1 VTAEYSN
8 CAPDPK
14 AAGKLF
20 SKVFCTLL
28 VMTWVCGARQIGAQA
43 ASTTSGLQ
51 LVTTPASSPLRSFLN
66 RGVWPGYYNFGK
78 TSFQPQ
84 TNSVRSTEL
93 YDRLGTHL
101 FRGYPLLSWRE
112 TRSDSVGLQSSTV
125 TRENYFF
132 NFFNNLMIANDTYR
146 GWDLSVTAGD
156 AIRTSLSPLTVR
168 SPRWQGLRI
177 DGGTGGGDQGFT
189 ALLTRG
195 APQRFSA
202 FDARRDLSPVL
213 AYGGHYFHKLNDML
227 TLGLTFFNQHQTD
240 VESGQGSFVS
250 GSQPYQ
256 MRSPKQVS
264 IWVESDDPNTV
275 AGVRD
280 IDVDLVI
287 IDDDGTRRRL
297 TSDADAGGDRTY
309 DPSLEPGPA
318 LGAGSPVNGLYQVTG
333 SQVAEFLFN
342 LPADAHIVSAR
353 FHADVT
359 GDYRIS
365 VRQVHDFVN
374 ADGDLE
380 ERFWPS
386 AFVNRPGHTQRGNKQ
401 YPYDFKPQQD
411 EPHYTVARA
420 EGRPGLGGVHSVSF
434 DYGIPSG
441 KTLLGTDFRLLSKE
455 WIAEG
460 EIVYS
465 SDESHF
471 PFSSDSLGIR
481 GKRLK
486 EGSWAYLLNVRRPMT
501 LGAFHIDLGAEL
513 FRMDPQYSGGYDS
526 RRGGTVLFTDKGSG
540 SGDEAFTQEFPLM
553 EDNDDNDAYADDS
566 FNDQGRFQF
575 YVPSGNYS
583 GGSTGGVFPGLDE
596 DGDLSPDNDKDRN
609 GVPDWSEPFLLF
621 DSDPADFVYG
631 MDFNNNGQ
639 PDFREN
645 DDHPDYPIRK
655 DQRGRH
661 GFVTFHDLLPGIR
674 RTSLGYYSLE
684 EIAGPGEASSLYA
697 RTEAGWRPYPGLEIE
712 FFDDVKLVEDDVRD
726 DVYEWVTG
734 DTSRLANVY
743 TILNPPPADPLIMR
757 ESLVNT
763 ASLGLTYAPTPQLRF
778 SSEVLHFHNRQSEI
792 EQDGV
797 LVQDSDSFTEW
808 SWISRGEYRR
818 YWGNFEF
825 WGGVKYAL
833 KEGRRGNIWA
843 EASTRLFAP
852 MFKTS
857 YQIMDGIDL
866 QWGMSGFPGLPM
878 KYTDNEND
886 NISYEERKTVIML
899 HGRDDDYEGSYV
911 SISTGIEFHNKDWKG
926 LGKERDF
933 DAFGLFVEVIVGN

>member
-1 VTAEYSN
+1 MTLDPSRAQLYRLVCLLLMAMWAASFSPVAAQK
-8 CAPDPK
+8 APD
-14 AAGKLF
+14 
-20 SKVFCTLL
+20 
-28 VMTWVCGARQIGAQA
+28 
-43 ASTTSGLQ
+43 SGLQ
-51 LVTTPASSPLRSFLN
+51 LVTRPASSPLRSFMN

-78 TSFQPQ
+78 TAFQPL

-125 TRENYFF
+125 ARENYFF

-168 SPRWQGLRI
+168 NPRWQGLRI
-177 DGGTGGGDQGFT
+177 DGGTGNQGFT

-195 APQRFSA
+195 ASQRFSA
-202 FDARRDLSPVL
+202 FDARKDLSPVL
-213 AYGGHYFHKLNDML
+213 AYGGHYFHKPNDML
-227 TLGLTFFNQHQTD
+227 TIGLTLFNQHQTD

-264 IWVESDDPNTV
+264 IWVESDDPNSI

-280 IDVDLVI
+280 VDVEIVVVE
-287 IDDDGTRRRL
+287 DDGTRRRL
-297 TSDADAGGDRTY
+297 TSDSDASGERVY
-309 DPSLEPGPA
+309 DPTLEPGPA
-318 LGAGSPVNGLYQVTG
+318 IGAGAMTNGIYQVTG
-333 SQVAEFLFN
+333 SEVAEFLFN
-342 LPADAHIVSAR
+342 LPADANIVSAR

-365 VRQVHDFVN
+365 VRQAHDFIN
-374 ADGDLE
+374 AAGVIE
-380 ERFWPS
+380 ERAWPS

-401 YPYDFKPQQD
+401 YPYDFKPQQS
-411 EPHYTVARA
+411 EPHATVARA
-420 EGRPGLGGVHSVSF
+420 EGNPGLGGLRSVSF

-441 KTLLGTDFRLLSKE
+441 KTLLGTDFRLLSQE
-455 WIAEG
+455 WVAEG

-471 PFSSDSLGIR
+471 PFSSDSLGTR
-481 GKRLK
+481 GRRIK
-486 EGSWAYLLNVRRPMT
+486 EGSFAYLLNVRRPLSVGDFDVE
-501 LGAFHIDLGAEL
+501 LGGEL
-513 FRMDPQYSGGYDS
+513 FHMDPEYSGGYDS
-526 RRGGTVLFTDKGSG
+526 RRGGTTFFTDKGSI

-566 FNDQGRFQF
+566 FNDQGRFQLF
-575 YVPSGNYS
+575 VPNGNYS
-583 GGSTGGVFPGLDE
+583 GGSTGGVYPGLDE

-655 DQRGRH
+655 DQQGRH
-661 GFVTFHDLLPGIR
+661 GFATLHGLLPGVH
-674 RTSLGYYSLE
+674 RTSLGYYSME

-697 RTEAGWRPYPGLEIE
+697 RTEASWRPHSGLQLEL
-712 FFDDVKLVEDDVRD
+712 FDDVKLVEDDVRD
-726 DVYEWVTG
+726 DVYEWATG
-734 DTSRLANVY
+734 DTSSLANVY
-743 TILNPPPADPLIMR
+743 SVLNGPPADPLVMR
-757 ESLVNT
+757 KSVVNT
-763 ASLGLTYAPTPQLRF
+763 MAFGLEYTPDRRF
-778 SSEVLHFHNRQSEI
+778 QITSNVLHFLNNQSKI
-792 EQDGV
+792 ETDGV
-797 LVQDSDSFTEW
+797 LVQASKAFTEW
-808 SWISRGEYRR
+808 SWISRAEFREQ
-818 YWGNFEF
+818 WGNIEF
-825 WGGVKYAL
+825 WGGMKYSI
-833 KEGRRGNIWA
+833 KEGRRGSNWA
-843 EASTRLFAP
+843 DASTRLFAP

-866 QWGMSGFPGLPM
+866 QWGMSGLPGLPM
-878 KYTDNEND
+878 KFTDNNTA
-886 NISYEERKTVIML
+886 NISYTERKTVLML
-899 HGRDDDYEGSYV
+899 QGSDDDFEGSNL
-911 SISTGIEFHNKDWKG
+911 SISTGVELHEKDWKG
-926 LGKERDF
+926 LGKDRDF
-933 DAFGLFVEVIVGN
+933 DVFGLFVEVIVGN

>member
-1 VTAEYSN
+1 MHVLCAILAAMWLGTATSIVAQN
-8 CAPDPK
+8 AP
-14 AAGKLF
+14 A
-20 SKVFCTLL
+20 T
-28 VMTWVCGARQIGAQA
+28 
-43 ASTTSGLQ
+43 GLQ
-51 LVTTPASSPLRSFLN
+51 LVTTPAASPLRSFIN

-78 TSFQPQ
+78 ASYQPQ

-125 TRENYFF
+125 ARENYFF
-132 NFFNNLMIANDTYR
+132 NFFNNLMIANDSYR
-146 GWDLSVTAGD
+146 GWDISVTAGD

-168 SPRWQGLRI
+168 TPRWQGLRI
-177 DGGTGGGDQGFT
+177 DGGSDDQGFT

-213 AYGGHYFHKLNDML
+213 AYGGRFYHEPNDML
-227 TLGLTFFNQHQTD
+227 TLGMTFFNQHQTD
-240 VESGQGSFVS
+240 VESAQGSFV
-250 GSQPYQ
+250 GGTQPYQ
-256 MRSPKQVS
+256 MRSPKRVS
-264 IWVESDDPNTV
+264 VWVQSDEPNTV
-275 AGVRD
+275 AGVGDVD
-280 IDVDLVI
+280 IDIVVVDA
-287 IDDDGTRRRL
+287 DGNRRRL
-297 TSDADAGGDRTY
+297 TSDANAAGERVYDAT
-309 DPSLEPGPA
+309 LEPGPP
-318 LGAGSPVNGLYQVTG
+318 LGAGSPVNGVYVLTG
-333 SQVAEFLFN
+333 NEIADFIFT
-342 LPADAHIVSAR
+342 LPAGVSIVSAR

-365 VRQVHDFVN
+365 VRQAHDFVD
-374 ADGDLE
+374 ASGALE

-386 AFVNRPGHTQRGNKQ
+386 AFINAPGHTQTGNTQ
-401 YPYDFKPQQD
+401 YPYDFKPQET
-411 EPHYTVARA
+411 EPHATVARA
-420 EGRPGLGGVHSVSF
+420 EGSPGMSGLHAISF

-441 KTLLGTDFRLLSKE
+441 KTLLGTDFRLLSRE

-460 EIVYS
+460 ELVYS

-471 PFSSDSLGIR
+471 PFSSDSLGVS
-481 GKRLK
+481 GKQLR
-486 EGSWAYLLNVRRPMT
+486 EGSWAYMLNVRRPMT
-501 LGAFHIDLGAEL
+501 VGAFDVELGGEL

-526 RRGGTVLFTDKGSG
+526 RRGGTVFFTDKGSA
-540 SGDEAFTQEFPLM
+540 SGDGAFTQEFPLM
-553 EDNDDNDAYADDS
+553 DDNDDNDAYADDS

-575 YVPSGNYS
+575 FLPSGNYS
-583 GGSTGGVFPGLDE
+583 GGSTGGVYPGLDV

-621 DSDPADFVYG
+621 DSDPIDFVYG
-631 MDFNNNGQ
+631 MDFNNNAQ

-661 GFVTFHDLLPGIR
+661 VFFTLHHLLPGVA

-697 RTEAGWRPYPGLEIE
+697 RTEAGWRPAGGFEIE
-712 FFDDVKLVEDDVRD
+712 LFDDVKLVEDDVRD

-734 DTSRLANVY
+734 DTSSLANVY

-757 ESLVNT
+757 KSLVNT
-763 ASLGLTYAPTPQLRF
+763 ASVGLSYTPTPMSRVTSNL
-778 SSEVLHFHNRQSEI
+778 LHFVNRQSDIQEA
-792 EQDGV
+792 GV
-797 LVQDSDSFTEW
+797 AVQEADTFVQW
-808 SWISRGEYRR
+808 SWISRAEYRR
-818 YWGNFEF
+818 YWGKFEF
-825 WGGVKYAL
+825 WGGMKYTMR
-833 KEGRRGNIWA
+833 EGSRGSNWA
-843 EASTRLFAP
+843 DVSTRFFAP

-857 YQIMDGIDL
+857 YAVMDGIDL

-878 KYTDNEND
+878 RYTDNEND
-886 NISYEERKTVIML
+886 NISYKEQKTVLML
-899 HGRDDDYEGSYV
+899 QGRDDDFEGSFL
-911 SISTGIEFHNKDWKG
+911 SISTGIELHDKDWKG
-926 LGKERDF
+926 LGRERDF

>member
-1 VTAEYSN
+1 MGCMVGMLPVEAQTA
-8 CAPDPK
+8 PP
-14 AAGKLF
+14 
-20 SKVFCTLL
+20 T
-28 VMTWVCGARQIGAQA
+28 
-43 ASTTSGLQ
+43 GLQ
-51 LVTTPASSPLRSFLN
+51 LVTTPASSPLRSFLS
-66 RGVWPGYYNFGK
+66 RGVWPGYYNYGK
-78 TSFQPQ
+78 TFYQPL

-93 YDRLGTHL
+93 YDRLGTHM

-125 TRENYFF
+125 ARENYFF

-146 GWDLSVTAGD
+146 GWGLSVTAGD

-168 SPRWQGLRI
+168 NPRWQGLRI
-177 DGGTGGGDQGFT
+177 DGETGQQGFT

-213 AYGGHYFHKLNDML
+213 AYGGHYFYQPNDML

-264 IWVESDDPNTV
+264 IWVESDDPNTI

-280 IDVDLVI
+280 VDIDIVVV
-287 IDDDGTRRRL
+287 DDDGTRRRL
-297 TSDADAGGDRTY
+297 TSDDRASGDRVY
-309 DPSLEPGPA
+309 DPTLEPGPA
-318 LGAGSPVNGLYQVTG
+318 IGAGAPTDGIYQVTG
-333 SQVAEFLFN
+333 GQVAEFLFN
-342 LPADAHIVSAR
+342 LPADANIVSAR

-365 VRQVHDFVN
+365 VRQTHDFVN

-386 AFVNRPGHTQRGNKQ
+386 AFVNRPGHTQRGNTQ
-401 YPYDFKPQQD
+401 YPFDFKPRQTA
-411 EPHYTVARA
+411 PHTTVARA
-420 EGRPGLGGVHSVSF
+420 EGNPGLGGLRSVSF

-441 KTLLGTDFRLLSKE
+441 KTLLGTDFRLLSQE

-471 PFSSDSLGIR
+471 PFSSDSLETR
-481 GKRLK
+481 GERIKD
-486 EGSWAYLLNVRRPMT
+486 GSWAYLLNVRRPFS
-501 LGAFHIDLGAEL
+501 LGAFDLELGGEL
-513 FRMDPQYSGGYDS
+513 FRMDPQYSGGYES
-526 RRGGTVLFTDKGSG
+526 RRGGTTFFTDKGSL

-566 FNDQGRFQF
+566 FNDQGRFQLF
-575 YVPSGNYS
+575 VPNGNYS
-583 GGSTGGVFPGLDE
+583 GGSTGGVYPGLDE

-609 GVPDWSEPFLLF
+609 GIPDWSEPFLLF
-621 DSDPADFVYG
+621 ASDPADFVYG

-661 GFVTFHDLLPGIR
+661 GFVTLHDILPGVR

-684 EIAGPGEASSLYA
+684 EIAGPGEATSLYA
-697 RTEAGWRPYPGLEIE
+697 RTEAVWRPYSGLEIE
-712 FFDDVKLVEDDVRD
+712 LFDDVKLVEDDVRD
-726 DVYEWVTG
+726 DVYEWATG
-734 DTSRLANVY
+734 DTSSLANVY
-743 TILNPPPADPLIMR
+743 SVLNPPPADPLIMR
-757 ESLVNT
+757 NSLVNT
-763 ASLGLTYAPTPQLRF
+763 ASFGLSYTPAPQFRF
-778 SSEVLHFHNRQSEI
+778 TSDLLHFLNRQREI
-792 EQDGV
+792 ESFGG
-797 LVQDSDSFTEW
+797 LVQASDSFAEW
-808 SWISRGEYRR
+808 SWISRAEYRR
-818 YWGNFEF
+818 HWGKFEL

-833 KEGRRGNIWA
+833 KEGRRGSDWA
-843 EASTRLFAP
+843 DVSTRLLAP
-852 MFKTS
+852 MFKAS
-857 YQIMDGIDL
+857 YEVMDGIDL
-866 QWGMSGFPGLPM
+866 QWGMSGVPGLPM
-878 KYTDNEND
+878 KFTDNKVDE
-886 NISYEERKTVIML
+886 ISYEERKTVLML
-899 HGRDDDYEGSYV
+899 QGRDHDFEGAYL
-911 SISTGIEFHNKDWKG
+911 SISTGLELHEKDWKG
-926 LGKERDF
+926 LGKELDF
-933 DAFGLFVEVIVGN
+933 DVFGLFVEVIVGN

>member
-1 VTAEYSN
+1 MSLRRFHRI
-8 CAPDPK
+8 
-14 AAGKLF
+14 AALAALGL
-20 SKVFCTLL
+20 VAGLL
-28 VMTWVCGARQIGAQA
+28 AGTPSAGQT
-43 ASTTSGLQ
+43 STPPTSGLQ
-51 LVTTPASSPLRSFLN
+51 LVTRPASSPLRPFLN

-78 TSFQPQ
+78 VSYQPL

-112 TRSDSVGLQSSTV
+112 TRSDSVGLQSSEV
-125 TRENYFF
+125 NRENYFF

-146 GWDLSVTAGD
+146 GWDIAVTAGD

-177 DGGTGGGDQGFT
+177 DAGSDRQGLT

-213 AYGGHYFHKLNDML
+213 AYGGHYFRNIDDVL

-240 VESGQGSFVS
+240 VESAQGSFVS

-256 MRSPKQVS
+256 MRAPKQISVR
-264 IWVESDDPNTV
+264 VQSDDPSTV

-280 IDVDLVI
+280 IDIDIVVVVDET
-287 IDDDGTRRRL
+287 GERRRL
-297 TSDADAGGDRTY
+297 TSDATASGDRIY
-309 DPSLEPGPA
+309 DPSLEPGPPM
-318 LGAGSPVNGLYQVTG
+318 GAGVPVDGVYRLTG
-333 SQVAEFLFN
+333 ADAAAFLFN
-342 LPADAHIVSAR
+342 LPPDARVVSAR
-353 FHADVT
+353 FRAEVT

-365 VRQVHDFVN
+365 VRQAHDFVN

-380 ERFWPS
+380 ERNWPS
-386 AFVNRPGHTQRGNKQ
+386 AFVNAPGHTQTGNPQ
-401 YPYDFKPQQD
+401 YPFDFKPTES
-411 EPHYTVARA
+411 EPHATVARA
-420 EGRPGLGGVHSVSF
+420 EGSPAFGALRSVGF

-441 KTLLGTDFRLLSKE
+441 KTLLGTDFRLLSQE

-465 SDESHF
+465 ADESHF
-471 PFSSDSLGIR
+471 PFSSDSLGIH
-481 GKRLK
+481 GKRLNQ
-486 EGSWAYLLNVRRPMT
+486 GSWAYLLNVRRPMDV
-501 LGAFHIDLGAEL
+501 GALDLEIGGEV

-526 RRGGTVLFTDKGSG
+526 RRGGTVFFTDRGSA

-553 EDNDDNDAYADDS
+553 EDNDDNDAYADDT

-583 GGSTGGVFPGLDE
+583 GGPTGGVYPGLDV

-661 GFVTFHDLLPGIR
+661 AFVTLFDILPGVH
-674 RTSLGYYSLE
+674 RTSLGYYSME
-684 EIAGPGEASSLYA
+684 EIAGPGGATSLYA
-697 RTEAGWRPYPGLEIE
+697 RTEAGWRPHPGLEIE
-712 FFDDVKLVEDDVRD
+712 LLDDIKLVEDDVRD
-726 DVYEWVTG
+726 DVYQWVTG
-734 DTSRLANVY
+734 DTSSLANVY

-757 ESLVNT
+757 NSLVNT
-763 ASLGLTYAPTPQLRF
+763 ASLDIAFTPSPTLRLQ
-778 SSEVLHFHNRQSEI
+778 SSVLHFLNNQAEI
-792 EQDGV
+792 EEEGV
-797 LVQDSDSFTEW
+797 VTQESDSFSEW
-808 SWISRGEYRR
+808 SWITRAEHRR
-818 YWGNFEF
+818 YWGKFEF
-825 WGGVKYAL
+825 WGGAKYAL
-833 KEGRRGNIWA
+833 KEGRRGGNWNK
-843 EASTRLFAP
+843 ASTRFFAP
-852 MFKTS
+852 IFKTS
-857 YQIMDGIDL
+857 YEIMSGMDV
-866 QWGMSGFPGLPM
+866 QFGMSGLPGLPM
-878 KYTDNEND
+878 TYRDNEND
-886 NISYEERKTVIML
+886 DVSYDERKTVLML
-899 HGRDDDYEGSYV
+899 HGRDDDFEGSYL
-911 SISTGIEFHNKDWKG
+911 SISTGIELHEKDWKG
-926 LGKERDF
+926 LGRERDF
-933 DAFGLFVEVIVGN
+933 DSFGLFVEVIVGN

>member
-1 VTAEYSN
+1 MTDNEPIP
-8 CAPDPK
+8 APMRRTQPALYLVAIAACLFA
-14 AAGKLF
+14 AAG
-20 SKVFCTLL
+20 V
-28 VMTWVCGARQIGAQA
+28 QAQGTA
-43 ASTTSGLQ
+43 PTTGLQ
-51 LVTTPASSPLRSFLN
+51 LTTRPAASPLRSFMN

-78 TSFQPQ
+78 TSYQPL
-84 TNSVRSTEL
+84 TNSIRSTEL

-112 TRSDSVGLQSSTV
+112 TRSDSVGLQASSV
-125 TRENYFF
+125 ARENYFF

-146 GWDLSVTAGD
+146 GWDLAVTVGD

-177 DGGTGGGDQGFT
+177 DGGTGSQGFT

-195 APQRFSA
+195 GQQRFSA

-213 AYGGHYFHKLNDML
+213 AYGGHYFHKPNDML

-240 VESGQGSFVS
+240 VESAQGSFVG

-264 IWVESDDPNTV
+264 VWVQSDDPNGV

-280 IDVDLVI
+280 IDIDIVVVDE
-287 IDDDGTRRRL
+287 DGTRRRL
-297 TSDADAGGDRTY
+297 TSQAGATGDRIY
-309 DPSLEPGPA
+309 DPTLEPGPA
-318 LGAGSPVNGLYQVTG
+318 IGAGVVQNGMYQVSG
-333 SQVAEFLFN
+333 AEVAEFLFN
-342 LPADAHIVSAR
+342 LPADAQIVSAR
-353 FHADVT
+353 FRADVT

-365 VRQVHDFVN
+365 VRQAHDFLN
-374 ADGDLE
+374 ADGDVE
-380 ERFWPS
+380 ERHWPS
-386 AFVNRPGHTQRGNKQ
+386 AFVNAPGHTQRGNTQ
-401 YPYDFKPQQD
+401 YPFDFDPQQTD
-411 EPHYTVARA
+411 PHFTVARA
-420 EGRPGLGGVHSVSF
+420 EGSPGLGGLRTVSF

-441 KTLLGTDFRLLSKE
+441 KTLLGTDFRLLSRE

-460 EIVYS
+460 EVVYS

-471 PFSSDSLGIR
+471 PYSSDSLGVS
-481 GKRLK
+481 GKRLQQ
-486 EGSWAYLLNVRRPMT
+486 GSWAYLLNVRRPMSVGSYDVE
-501 LGAFHIDLGAEL
+501 LGGEL
-513 FRMDPQYSGGYDS
+513 FRMDPQYSGGYES
-526 RRGGTVLFTDKGSG
+526 RRGGTVFFTDKGGASG
-540 SGDEAFTQEFPLM
+540 AEAFTQEFPLM
-553 EDNDDNDAYADDS
+553 DDNDDNDAYADDS

-575 YVPSGNYS
+575 FIPNGNYS
-583 GGSTGGVFPGLDE
+583 GGSTGGVYPGLDE

-655 DQRGRH
+655 DQRGKHAFFTLR
-661 GFVTFHDLLPGIR
+661 DLLPGVE
-674 RTSLGYYSLE
+674 RTSVGWYSMQ
-684 EIAGPGEASSLYA
+684 EIAGPGESSSLYA
-697 RTEAGWRPYPGLEIE
+697 RAEAGWRPHNGVEIDWY
-712 FFDDVKLVEDDVRD
+712 DDVKLVEDDVRD

-734 DTSRLANVY
+734 DTSSLANVY

-757 ESLVNT
+757 KSLVNT
-763 ASLGLTYAPTPQLRF
+763 SSLGISYTPTPTIRVT
-778 SSEVLHFHNRQSEI
+778 SDVLHFLNRQSKIQE
-792 EQDGV
+792 DGV
-797 LVQDSDSFTEW
+797 VVQDSDASVEW
-808 SWISRGEYRR
+808 SSISRAEYRK
-818 YWGNFEF
+818 YWGKLEF
-825 WGGVKYAL
+825 WTGVKYSL
-833 KEGRRGNIWA
+833 KQGRRGGNVPDV
-843 EASTRLFAP
+843 STRFFAP

-857 YQIMDGIDL
+857 YAIMDGIEV

-878 KYTDNEND
+878 KFTDNEND
-886 NISYEERKTVIML
+886 NVSYEERKTVLML
-899 HGRDDDYEGSYV
+899 QGRDDDFEGSFL
-911 SISTGIEFHNKDWKG
+911 SISTGIELHKKDWKG